1 MRRCNRVLQNR
12 NIFVM
17 DGQVMIVVRYY
28 KSQSQWDKLKII
40 QRFLPQQLRQ
50 VIVTYLAYLLPF

>member
-1 MRRCNRVLQNR
+1 MRRCNGVLQDR

-17 DGQVMIVVRYY
+17 DGQVMIVAHYY

-40 QRFLPQQLRQ
+40 PRFLPQQLRQ
-50 VIVTYLAYLLPF
+50 VIVMCLAYLLPF